1 MVHRLIL
8 SYRGAADAGWQRQ
21 ENALAVQQVVEEALA
36 RLLAPG
42 ERSPAGPDARPVR
55 VVGAGRTDAGVH
67 ARAQAAHLEPAA
79 GAALA
84 LPLQALVHGVNHF
97 LPADVRVMAA
107 HRVAAGFHARK
118 HAAGKVYLYRLRRA
132 AVLSPLD
139 APFVVRVAA
148 DLDLAAM
155 RRAAAALPGRHDFS
169 AFALAGGGHRQPWRR
184 IGAAEWLEE
193 AGELRFRIAGEGFLR
208 GMVRSLVGTLL
219 EVGRGRRSPEAFRE
233 LLAGAP
239 RAAAGPTAPAHG
251 LCLEEVI
258 YPDRWR
264 ALEAYPVGQ
273 GPPYESE
280 AGGRP
285 WMGGAPSPLRE
296 EGRGSG

>member
-8 SYRGAADAGWQRQ
+8 SYRGAAYAGWQRQ

-42 ERSPAGPDARPVR
+42 ERPPAGPGARPVR
-55 VVGAGRTDAGVH
+55 VVGASRTDAGVH
-67 ARAQAAHLEPAA
+67 ARAQAAHLEPTV
-79 GAALA
+79 GAAL
-84 LPLQALVHGVNHF
+84 LRPVPLRALVHGVNHF
-97 LPADVRVMAA
+97 LPEDVRVMAA

-139 APFVVRVAA
+139 APFVVRTAA

-251 LCLEEVI
+251 LCLEEVV
-258 YPDRWR
+258 YPERWA
-264 ALEAYPVGQ
+264 ALESYPGD
-273 GPPYESE
+273 
-280 AGGRP
+280 A
-285 WMGGAPSPLRE
+285 
-296 EGRGSG
+296 